1 MHPFA
6 LYHHSAPPPSNA
18 VAVTVAVASL
28 HCAAPRL
35 CLGAMS
41 SISHPPSA
49 ILIPLTPAHP
59 RPNYALS
66 PTVVSAPVRP
76 HPSASRGIVQQRG
89 SNGRSSSLRLRFA
102 VVCALPPVC
111 TPRLCAFT
119 MAQLM
124 TTSGGRGILCAP
136 GTSALTSGGP
146 DGRAS
151 SEPAPCP
158 PPPPSALPDPEAL
171 PWCDAP
177 HRCPPSSSSS
187 SGPFPGRPLSRRTR
201 TVSWPI
207 SPLLSSRTNGPTPA
221 FSCGQ

>member
-1 MHPFA
+1 VLRHWASLRVRFATGCALPTHPDPVVPPSCPRLPCLQYASLCFV
-6 LYHHSAPPPSNA
+6 SPQRPPPSNA

-89 SNGRSSSLRLRFA
+89 CRNRFIKASLIRSLAAPFHRVPCTGLPSR
-102 VVCALPPVC
+102 CALQLSV
-111 TPRLCAFT
+111 LCL
-119 MAQLM
+119 Q
-124 TTSGGRGILCAP
+124 
-136 GTSALTSGGP
+136 
-146 DGRAS
+146 
-151 SEPAPCP
+151 
-158 PPPPSALPDPEAL
+158 SALPGFV
-171 PWCDAP
+171 
-177 HRCPPSSSSS
+177 PSQ
-187 SGPFPGRPLSRRTR
+187 
-201 TVSWPI
+201 W
-207 SPLLSSRTNGPTPA
+207 LSS
-221 FSCGQ
+221 